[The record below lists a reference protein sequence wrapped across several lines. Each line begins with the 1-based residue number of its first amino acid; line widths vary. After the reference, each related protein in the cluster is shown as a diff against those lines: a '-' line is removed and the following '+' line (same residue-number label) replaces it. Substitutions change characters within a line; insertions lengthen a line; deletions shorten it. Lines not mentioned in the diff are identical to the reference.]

1 MQSAC
6 FLHLW
11 HHYPKSDFVSKLIS
25 GIQQIGIGV
34 PDVHKAWK
42 WYRKAFGIDVRMF
55 EEAAEAALMTRY
67 TGDEV
72 HARQAILALHMG
84 GGAGME
90 IWQFTS
96 REPQP
101 VAFEGRLGDT
111 GIFMCKIKCKDA
123 DFMHEEHLRRGIKPI
138 SPVQVRADGRKHYY
152 LNDPHGYVF
161 EMVESDE
168 WFGPA
173 PYGGGVGG
181 AVIGVS
187 DIDKALVLYSGVLGY
202 DLIALD
208 ESGKLP
214 GWHELPGGEESYRRV
229 VLRRTKPTSGPF
241 SQLLGGGEIELV
253 QALDRK
259 PRNLFENRYWGDLG
273 YIHICW
279 DIRNMEALGKELEEA
294 GFPFTVNSAS
304 SFDMGQAS
312 GQFTYVEDPDS
323 TWIEF
328 VETHKIP
335 ISQKMNWYLD
345 TRKRAAGKALPKW
358 MLRMLRFNRVKD

>member
-1 MQSAC
+1 MQ
-6 FLHLW
+6 
-11 HHYPKSDFVSKLIS
+11 KLIS

-34 PDVHKAWK
+34 PDVHKAWT

-67 TGDEV
+67 TGNEI
-72 HARQAILALHMG
+72 HARHAVLALHMG

-96 REPQP
+96 RDPQP
-101 VAFEGRLGDT
+101 AAFEGKLGDT
-111 GIFMCKIKCKDA
+111 GIFICKIKCKDA
-123 DFMHEEHLRRGIKPI
+123 DFMHAEHLRRGIETLG
-138 SPVQVRADGRKHYY
+138 PVHLREDGRKHYY
-152 LNDPHGYVF
+152 LKDPHGYLF
-161 EMVESDE
+161 ELVESDE

-187 DIDKALVLYSGVLGY
+187 SIEKALVLYRDVLGY
-202 DLIALD
+202 DHVASD
-208 ESGKLP
+208 ETGIIPSMASDP
-214 GWHELPGGEESYRRV
+214 RRHDESYRASWYCDAQRP
-229 VLRRTKPTSGPF
+229 RQDRSAKSWAEGK
-241 SQLLGGGEIELV
+241 SSSSKRWIGSREI
-253 QALDRK
+253 
-259 PRNLFENRYWGDLG
+259 LFEDRYWGDLG

-279 DIRNMEALGKELEEA
+279 DIRDMEALGKELEAA

-304 SFDMGQAS
+304 SFDMGEAS

>member
-1 MQSAC
+1 MQ
-6 FLHLW
+6 
-11 HHYPKSDFVSKLIS
+11 KLIS

-34 PDVHKAWK
+34 PDVHKAWT

-67 TGDEV
+67 TGNEI
-72 HARQAILALHMG
+72 HARHAILALHMG

-101 VAFEGRLGDT
+101 AAFEGKLGDT
-111 GIFMCKIKCKDA
+111 GIFICKIKCKDA
-123 DFMHEEHLRRGIKPI
+123 DFMHAEHLRRGIEPLG
-138 SPVQVRADGRKHYY
+138 PVHVREDGRKHYY
-152 LNDPHGYVF
+152 LKDPHGYPF

-173 PYGGGVGG
+173 AYGGGVGG

-187 DIDKALVLYSGVLGY
+187 NIEKALVLYRDVLGY
-202 DLIALD
+202 DHVASD
-208 ESGKLP
+208 ESGNIEAWKP
-214 GWHELPGGEESYRRV
+214 IAGGTENYRRV
-229 VLRRTKPTSGPF
+229 ILRRSAPTAGPF
-241 SQLLGGGEIELV
+241 SQILGGGEIELV
-253 QALDRK
+253 EALDRK

-279 DIRNMEALGKELEEA
+279 DIRNMKALGKELETA

-304 SFDMGQAS
+304 SFDMGEAS
-312 GQFTYVEDPDS
+312 GQFTYVEDPDN

-345 TRKRAAGKALPKW
+345 TRKRPAGKALPKW

>member
-1 MQSAC
+1 M
-6 FLHLW
+6 
-11 HHYPKSDFVSKLIS
+11 SKLIS

-42 WYRKAFGIDVRMF
+42 WYRKAFGIDIRMF

-72 HARQAILALHMG
+72 HARHAVLALHMG

-90 IWQFTS
+90 IWQFTT

-101 VAFEGRLGDT
+101 SAFEGKLGDT
-111 GIFMCKIKCKDA
+111 GIFICKIKCKDA
-123 DFMHEEHLRRGIKPI
+123 DFMHAEHRRLGIE
-138 SPVQVRADGRKHYY
+138 SLGPVHTRADGRKHYY
-152 LNDPHGYVF
+152 LNDPHGYPF

-173 PYGGGVGG
+173 PFGGGVGG

-187 DIDKALVLYSGVLGY
+187 NMDKALTLYRDVLGY
-202 DLIALD
+202 DLVAVD
-208 ESGKLP
+208 ETGIIPAWQAIP
-214 GWHELPGGEESYRRV
+214 GSDESYRRM
-229 VLRRTKPTSGPF
+229 VLRRSEPTAGPF
-241 SQLLGGGEIELV
+241 SQILGGGEIELV
-253 QALDRK
+253 QALDRE
-259 PRNLFENRYWGDLG
+259 PRNLFEDRFWGDLG

-279 DIRNMEALGKELEEA
+279 DIRDMEALGKELEAA

-304 SFDMGQAS
+304 SFDMGEAS